1 MTISRNDLIIILK
14 KLGNRSLTNEQIK
27 LLRSLLRCTTVKQK
41 LVFEKVLTE
50 RESLCLLLAAKGLTS
65 KEIAELLDITERT
78 VKTHR
83 EGICRKLSCN
93 NIAQAVFEG
102 IRYGYLE

>member
-1 MTISRNDLIIILK
+1 MTISRSDLIIILK
-14 KLGNRSLTNEQIK
+14 KLGNRSPTNEQIK

-41 LVFEKVLTE
+41 LVFEKILTE

-83 EGICRKLSCN
+83 EGIYRKLNCN